1 MLVDSFYLRIQ
12 TFSAGLAL
20 LDGDLL
26 SIAPRPQNSTRC
38 DRSLVDDALPARLE
52 IENEGV
58 TNGSF
63 ATPSSAS
70 QHPRH
75 PRDLGLPALRTS
87 SPRFGTCTAFFSSNY
102 TLTTLSPPTL
112 T

>member
-26 SIAPRPQNSTRC
+26 SIGPDLKTQLGATDHSST
-38 DRSLVDDALPARLE
+38 S
-52 IENEGV
+52 V

>member
-1 MLVDSFYLRIQ
+1 MRGRSNAQ
-12 TFSAGLAL
+12 TCSSSGKSLI
-20 LDGDLL
+20 DG
-26 SIAPRPQNSTRC
+26 PRETRP
-38 DRSLVDDALPARLE
+38 RSCLT
-52 IENEGV
+52 V

-75 PRDLGLPALRTS
+75 PRDFGLPALRTS